1 MVSRLLNMKQIPVKQ
16 MIDGTYKP
24 TSKNINP
31 YATHECLGGSNI
43 LDFYISDPEK
53 LHEIVKYDR
62 IYINDKSMIEECLN
76 YIHYMF
82 GNDQMKIVK
91 KELINDNILLSNFEI
106 RNDIFSQNTL
116 KRCISNGHLKSA
128 QVLIDHVLERGMT
141 QRQSWLL
148 MIE

>member
-1 MVSRLLNMKQIPVKQ
+1 
-16 MIDGTYKP
+16 
-24 TSKNINP
+24 
-31 YATHECLGGSNI
+31 
-43 LDFYISDPEK
+43 
-53 LHEIVKYDR
+53 
-62 IYINDKSMIEECLN
+62 MIEECLN

-116 KRCISNGHLKSA
+116 KRCISGGHLKSA